1 MKHNEG
7 LKSNGEYEDSMAVN
21 TKSKDV
27 YFTRKKSLLATEG
40 RSLCRLERDY
50 LRHWVSVNCKISS

>member
-1 MKHNEG
+1 MKHNGG

-27 YFTRKKSLLATEG
+27 YFTKKSL
-40 RSLCRLERDY
+40 
-50 LRHWVSVNCKISS
+50 